1 MKNINLQDVFLNAAR
16 KEKIQV
22 TTYLTNGFQFR
33 GTVKGFD
40 SFTVVLESEGRQNL
54 VYKHAIST
62 VIPSRPIALLDKEIE
77 DIESDKENED

>member
-1 MKNINLQDVFLNAAR
+1 MKNLSLQDEFLGRAL
-16 KEKIQV
+16 KENIQV

-40 SFTVVLESEGRQNL
+40 NYIIVLENEGRLNL

-62 VIPSRPIALLDKEIE
+62 VIPSKYISIFEGDENIPAA
-77 DIESDKENED
+77 ENEND

>member
-1 MKNINLQDVFLNAAR
+1 MKSVNLQDLFLNQAR

-33 GTVKGFD
+33 GTVIGFD
-40 SFTVVLESEGRQNL
+40 NFTVILESEGRQNL

-62 VIPSRPIALLDKEIE
+62 VIPSKPISILERELEKDQSDSLD
-77 DIESDKENED
+77 D

>member
-1 MKNINLQDVFLNAAR
+1 MNLQDVFLNQAR

-40 SFTVVLESEGRQNL
+40 NYIVILESEGRQNL

-62 VIPSRPIALLDKEIE
+62 VIPSKYISILEKDPEKDSEKEERDE
-77 DIESDKENED
+77 DDS